1 MIQRVR
7 TDDVTLP
14 TETPTIAEVKIL
26 DAEGRVLRIV
36 PAEEFRRAAKAAAAR
51 VEPIVDRRAR
61 RAARTAA

>member
-26 DAEGRVLRIV
+26 DAEGRVLRVV

-51 VEPIVDRRAR
+51 AEPLVDRRAR
-61 RAARTAA
+61 RAAATAA